1 MSDSNVTY
9 LGAGQGRRMRAVRPA
24 SVGPNASLRGL
35 ESLQSRARHNARN
48 DAWEVAALD
57 KRVANAIAT
66 GIQAKAKW
74 GTKDQRKAAD
84 RLWDRWVKYS
94 DADGVLT
101 FYGQQALA
109 WREWDEAGEV
119 FIRLRMRRAS
129 DGLPVPLQVQLIE
142 SEQCPRSYF
151 GTAPNGNAIR
161 CGIEFDRIGRRVAYW
176 MYRAHP
182 GDQHMGEVNPLELV
196 RIPAEQIR
204 HLYRPLRAGQ
214 LRGVPGSASVLVR
227 QYGLDRLQDNVLE
240 RQAIA
245 NLFAGFFEVPPAD
258 EDLEGG
264 RGGAIGDLATG
275 KDADG
280 VDIAGLEPAT
290 MQELP
295 PGWKVSFTEP
305 PGAGSDYAEFL
316 RGNLMAIAAVRGVPY
331 EVMTGDLRN
340 ISDRALRLILNEFR
354 RRIEM
359 DQWLY
364 LIPQLCQFVREAFF
378 DQAVLAGVYV
388 VTGYADI
395 RDDVTETLWVP
406 EGWPYSHP
414 VQDVDADVKAIRAGL
429 TSRRRRTLAQG
440 EDPEAV
446 IDEIQQDNAEAD
458 ARQLVFDSD
467 PRKVSAAGLTQ
478 ARPAGTRLPDTTGEE
493 GEDQP

>member
-9 LGAGQGRRMRAVRPA
+9 LGAGQGRRLRTFRPTN
-24 SVGPNASLRGL
+24 VGPNASLRGL
-35 ESLQSRARHNARN
+35 STLLARARHNARN

-66 GIQAKAKW
+66 GIQAKALW
-74 GTKDQRKAAD
+74 GTPEQRKATD
-84 RLWDRWVKYS
+84 KLWKKWTKYS

-101 FYGQQALA
+101 WYGQQALA

-119 FIRLRMRRAS
+119 FVRLRMRRAS

-142 SEQCPRSYF
+142 AEQCPATYY
-151 GTAPNGNAIR
+151 GVAANGNAIR
-161 CGIEFDRIGRRVAYW
+161 AGIEFDRIGRRVAYW
-176 MYRAHP
+176 MYQAHP
-182 GDQHMGEVNPLELV
+182 GDIHMGEVNPLLLV
-196 RIPAEQIR
+196 RVPAEQIR

-240 RQAIA
+240 RQALA
-245 NLFAGFFEVPPAD
+245 NLYAGFFETPAAD
-258 EDLEGG
+258 EDPEGLS
-264 RGGAIGDLATG
+264 GGAVADLKTG
-275 KDADG
+275 QDIDG
-280 VDIAGLEPAT
+280 TPVAGLEPGT

-295 PGWKVSFTEP
+295 PGWKVNFSEP

-340 ISDRALRLILNEFR
+340 VSDRALRLILNEFR

-364 LIPQLCQFVREAFF
+364 LIPQLCQFVREGFF
-378 DQAVLAGVYV
+378 DQAVLAGSLQVQ
-388 VTGYADI
+388 GYAEL
-395 RDDVTETLWVP
+395 RDEVTETMWVP

-414 VQDVDADVKAIRAGL
+414 VQDVDADIKAIRAGI
-429 TSRRRRTLAQG
+429 TSRSRRTLAQG

-446 IDEIQQDNAEAD
+446 IDEIAADNQAAD
-458 ARQLVFDSD
+458 ARGLVLDSD
-467 PRKVSAAGLTQ
+467 PRKVSSAGLTQ
-478 ARPAGTRLPDTTGEE
+478 ARPSGTRLPDTSGEE
-493 GEDQP
+493 GEESP

>member
-9 LGAGQGRRMRAVRPA
+9 LGAGQGRRLRAFRP
-24 SVGPNASLRGL
+24 SSSGPNS
-35 ESLQSRARHNARN
+35 SLQGLSTLLSRARHNARN
-48 DAWEVAALD
+48 DAWEVTALD
-57 KRVANAIAT
+57 KRVANGIAT
-66 GIQAKAKW
+66 GIQAKALW
-74 GTKDQRKAAD
+74 GTKEQQKQINK
-84 RLWDRWVKYS
+84 LWKSWLKTS
-94 DADGVLT
+94 DADGVLD

-119 FIRLRMRRAS
+119 FVRLRMRRAS

-142 SEQCPRSYF
+142 AEQCPQNYY
-151 GTAPNGNAIR
+151 GVAPNGNAIR
-161 CGIEFDRIGRRVAYW
+161 RGIEFDRIGRRTAYW
-176 MYRAHP
+176 MYQAHP
-182 GDQHMGEVNPLELV
+182 GDLHMGEVNPLQLV
-196 RIPAEQIR
+196 RVPAEQIR

-245 NLFAGFFEVPPAD
+245 NLFTGFFEVPPGD
-258 EDLEGG
+258 EEDGPGGGPIRDLQSSQ
-264 RGGAIGDLATG
+264 DP
-275 KDADG
+275 DG
-280 VDIAGLEPAT
+280 TPLGGLEPGT

-295 PGWKVSFTEP
+295 PGYKVSFSEP
-305 PGAGSDYAEFL
+305 PTAGSEYAEFL
-316 RGNLMAIAAVRGVPY
+316 RTNLMAVAAVRGVPY
-331 EVMTGDLRN
+331 EVLTGDLRN

-378 DQAVLAGVYV
+378 DQAVLAGKL
-388 VTGYADI
+388 TIPGYAEA
-395 RDDVTETLWVP
+395 RDDVVETLWVP

-429 TSRRRRTLAQG
+429 TSRTRRTLAQG
-440 EDPEAV
+440 EDPESV
-446 IDEIQQDNAEAD
+446 MDELASDNAAAD
-458 ARQLVFDSD
+458 ERGLVLDSD
-467 PRKVSAAGLTQ
+467 PRMVSAAGLTQ
-478 ARPAGTRLPDTTGEE
+478 ARPAGTRLPDTTGED
-493 GEDQP
+493 GEDAP